1 MAMQRRYFKLNE
13 ADSVKYH
20 KEYQEKIGKPR
31 EKAVSDFLSACNA
44 VGYLSHKHF
53 GTEYIS
59 ALLVRE
65 DVDCGGNK
73 RTRSGFFDDDGQDL
87 FKVEPNRRYSEGK
100 QLATRLKEI
109 NKKLQALPPFSAWA
123 VKTLGCY
130 ADADYV
136 NHGQHLT
143 TWSAT
148 GFFPEKKALVVSI
161 PVGENGKEPLSAD
174 MSPALIEIK
183 HSEFIAITEE

>member
-20 KEYQEKIGKPR
+20 KEYQDKIGKTRR
-31 EKAVSDFLSACNA
+31 EAIRDFLSACNA
-44 VGYLSHKHF
+44 VGYLSRKHF

-59 ALLVRE
+59 ALLVRGG
-65 DVDCGGNK
+65 VDCGRNK
-73 RTRSGFFDDDGQDL
+73 RVSSKEFDDDGQVL
-87 FKVEPNRRYSEGK
+87 FEVRPGRRYSEGK
-100 QLATRLKEI
+100 QLAARLEEI
-109 NKKLQALPPFSAWA
+109 NKKLQVLPLFDAW
-123 VKTLGCY
+123 VVEILGCY
-130 ADADYV
+130 ADANYV
-136 NHGQHLT
+136 NHGQQFI
-143 TWSAT
+143 TWSAA

-161 PVGENGKEPLSAD
+161 PVGENGKEPLPAD

>member
-20 KEYQEKIGKPR
+20 KEYQDKIGKTRR
-31 EKAVSDFLSACNA
+31 EAIRDFLSACNA

-53 GTEYIS
+53 GTEYIN
-59 ALLVRE
+59 ALLVRGGM
-65 DVDCGGNK
+65 DCGRNK
-73 RTRSGFFDDDGQDL
+73 RVSSKEFDDDGQAL
-87 FKVEPNRRYSEGK
+87 FEVRPDRRYSEGK
-100 QLATRLKEI
+100 QLAARLEEI
-109 NKKLQALPPFSAWA
+109 NKKLQALPTFGGWA

-130 ADADYV
+130 ADASYV
-136 NHGQHLT
+136 NHGQHLV
-143 TWSAT
+143 TWSVA

-161 PVGENGKEPLSAD
+161 PVGENGKEPLPAD

-183 HSEFIAITEE
+183 RSEFIAITEE

>member
-20 KEYQEKIGKPR
+20 KEYLAKIGKPR
-31 EKAVSDFLSACNA
+31 REAIRDFLSAYNA
-44 VGYLSHKHF
+44 VGYLSYKHF

-59 ALLVRE
+59 ALLVRGGM
-65 DVDCGGNK
+65 DCGRNK
-73 RTRSGFFDDDGQDL
+73 RVSSKEFDDDGQVL
-87 FKVEPNRRYSEGK
+87 FEVRPDRRYSEGK
-100 QLATRLKEI
+100 QLAARLEEI
-109 NKKLQALPPFSAWA
+109 NKKLQELPPFSAWA

-136 NHGQHLT
+136 NHGQNFVA
-143 TWSAT
+143 WSAA

-161 PVGENGKEPLSAD
+161 PVGENGKEPLPAD

>member
-20 KEYQEKIGKPR
+20 KEYLEKIGKPR
-31 EKAVSDFLSACNA
+31 RTAIRDFLSACNA

-59 ALLVRE
+59 ALLVRGGM
-65 DVDCGGNK
+65 DCGRNK
-73 RTRSGFFDDDGQDL
+73 RVSSKEFDDDGQAL
-87 FKVEPNRRYSEGK
+87 FEVMPDRRYSEGK
-100 QLATRLKEI
+100 QLAARLEEI
-109 NKKLQALPPFSAWA
+109 NKKLQVLPTFSAWV

-136 NHGQHLT
+136 NHGQNFVA
-143 TWSAT
+143 WSAA

-161 PVGENGKEPLSAD
+161 PVGENGKEPLPAD
-174 MSPALIEIK
+174 MSPTLIEIK

>member
-31 EKAVSDFLSACNA
+31 REVICDFLSACNA
-44 VGYLSHKHF
+44 TGYLSHQHF

-59 ALLVRE
+59 ALLVRG
-65 DVDCGGNK
+65 DVDCGRNK
-73 RTRSGFFDDDGQDL
+73 RLSSEKFDDDGQVL
-87 FKVEPNRRYSEGK
+87 FEVRPDRRYSEGK

-109 NKKLQALPPFSAWA
+109 NEKLQTLPRFSAWA

-136 NHGQHLT
+136 NHGRSFVA
-143 TWSAT
+143 WSAA

-161 PVGENGKEPLSAD
+161 PVGENGKEPLPAD
-174 MSPALIEIK
+174 MSQALIEIK